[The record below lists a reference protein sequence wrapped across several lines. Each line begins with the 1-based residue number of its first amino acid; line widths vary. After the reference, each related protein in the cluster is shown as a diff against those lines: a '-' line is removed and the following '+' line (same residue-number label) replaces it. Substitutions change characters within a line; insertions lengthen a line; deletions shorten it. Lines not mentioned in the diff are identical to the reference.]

1 LTANDNL
8 LSPTVRRSGSQKR
21 QRNRNIT
28 VPVDAAEFLSIESKA
43 RTAGM
48 SRAAFIRT
56 CALGAPGP
64 RAKRSP
70 SIEIEALAHAVSAL
84 NRVGNN
90 LNQVARVL
98 NNSGS
103 ISLAHSSF
111 AALSDTRAAVV
122 RILDI
127 VGRRDRL

>member
-1 LTANDNL
+1 MTANDNL
-8 LSPTVRRSGSQKR
+8 SSAARRRCSQKR
-21 QRNRNIT
+21 QRNRNIS
-28 VPVDAAEFLSIESKA
+28 VPVDGAEFLAIESKA
-43 RTAGM
+43 RAAGL
-48 SRAAFIRT
+48 SRAAFIRA

-64 RAKRSP
+64 RARRSP

-84 NRVGNN
+84 NKVGSN
-90 LNQVARVL
+90 LNQIARTL

-111 AALSDTRAAVV
+111 AALSDTRTAVI